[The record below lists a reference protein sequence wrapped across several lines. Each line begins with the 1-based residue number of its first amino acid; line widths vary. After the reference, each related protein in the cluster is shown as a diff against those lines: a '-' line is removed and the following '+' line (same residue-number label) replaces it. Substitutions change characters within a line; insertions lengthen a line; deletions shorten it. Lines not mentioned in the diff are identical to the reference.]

1 MVRAAGGGANR
12 GERWTMAGQHEVEK
26 RSYDEGQ
33 FIFREREVGDMAFV
47 VAAGKIEIVKQ
58 VEGGEY
64 SVLGVVGQG
73 GMFGEMALIDDKPR
87 MASARSC
94 VDGTTVIIVSRQ
106 MFDKKLASSD
116 PFIRGLLNILADHVR
131 RMSR

>member
-1 MVRAAGGGANR
+1 
-12 GERWTMAGQHEVEK
+12 MAGQHEVEK